1 MMPAS
6 PDFPE
11 PFSAVLARLQEL
23 VGRVQD
29 AAASAQRA
37 VSSLADEI
45 PAMRS
50 AAAQEQADI
59 LAIEAPLSAC
69 AQALRDCGRVPLALV
84 VQACADVLRRMPT
97 IRAVDGPQALQLME
111 QALQAVR
118 ARAEQPGG
126 DEPDAALALF
136 PLYQSVQHLAG
147 VARAHPADLWAGPA
161 LLADLP
167 ADPFVAAR
175 ELDGLARGDLEAAL
189 LACLQQPQAASL
201 RAMSELCAALGE
213 GTPAPQAGLWKLAC
227 AVYEAQALALLAVDV
242 HLKRIGPRL
251 LSLAR
256 ASQGDAGVAP
266 AAPRGEGA
274 RGLRPTAQE
283 SARQLG
289 HELLF
294 HCLCALVAA
303 QTPGAPAAG
312 PWLERVGRAY
322 GLPPRRTLEA
332 DGEKLTSAGDLQD
345 EREDTTAASS
355 RVPVPLAPAV
365 SVAPAAP
372 ALPVPS
378 VAPVAPVAPAPLT
391 LLAAPVWRALPD
403 AVPGLPSAADLDVTA
418 WGLAANADHA
428 AVASD
433 EIKVIGGLRL
443 EIPAFNVFLN
453 DADEASRQ
461 LCMVLAEWAERP
473 DLPAP
478 AQAAVQARS
487 LAQGAERMGHVAL
500 ASLSLLLAQVL
511 QACAAPQA
519 SAAGGSSPE
528 PPAQSLCAAAE
539 EIRRVLHQ
547 FAAGFLTE
555 PSAAC
560 QTQLGQC
567 LAELTPP
574 CGFNPAA

>member
-11 PFSAVLARLQEL
+11 PFSAVLVRLQEL
-23 VGRVQD
+23 VGRVRD

-37 VSSLADEI
+37 APSLADEI

-59 LAIEAPLSAC
+59 LAIEALLSAC

-84 VQACADVLRRMPT
+84 VQACADVLRHMHASWT
-97 IRAVDGPQALQLME
+97 VDGPQVLQLME

-118 ARAEQPGG
+118 ARAEQPDG

-147 VARAHPADLWAGPA
+147 VVRVHPADLWAGPA

-266 AAPRGEGA
+266 ASPRAEGA
-274 RGLRPTAQE
+274 RGSRPTAQE

-303 QTPGAPAAG
+303 QAPGAPAAG

-322 GLPPRRTLEA
+322 GLLPRRTLEA
-332 DGEKLTSAGDLQD
+332 DGEKLSSAGDLQD

-453 DADEASRQ
+453 DADAASRQ

-487 LAQGAERMGHVAL
+487 LAQGAERMGHAAL

-519 SAAGGSSPE
+519 SAASGSSPE

-560 QTQLGQC
+560 QTQLRQC